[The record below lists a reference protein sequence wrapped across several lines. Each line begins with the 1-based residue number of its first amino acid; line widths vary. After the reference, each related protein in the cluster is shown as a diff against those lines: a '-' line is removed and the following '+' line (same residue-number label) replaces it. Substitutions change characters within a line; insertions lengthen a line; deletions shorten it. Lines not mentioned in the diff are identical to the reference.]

1 MSNQAETQVQYRER
15 VAPKWTS
22 FLPLL
27 LIMPTFWLTF
37 APINALIGA
46 VIGLLVTATVATL
59 MLVNSPVIE
68 VSDGYLQVGRARM
81 PIKLISGVIEVPK
94 GEVFAERGPKLDA
107 RAYVRLQPS
116 VSGLLRV
123 QIKDKN
129 DPTPY
134 WLFSS
139 RNPKLL
145 TLKLKEAGN

>member
-1 MSNQAETQVQYRER
+1 
-15 VAPKWTS
+15 
-22 FLPLL
+22 
-27 LIMPTFWLTF
+27 MPTFWLTF

-46 VIGLLVTATVATL
+46 VIGLVVTTTVATL
-59 MLVNSPVIE
+59 MLANSPVIE
-68 VSDGYLQVGRARM
+68 VSDGYLKVGRARL

-94 GEVFAERGPKLDA
+94 GEVFAEKGPKLDA

-116 VSGLLRV
+116 VSGLLKV
-123 QIKDKN
+123 QITDKN

-145 TLKLKEAGN
+145 ALKLKEAGN